1 MHESTKQGS
10 FIELVTL
17 QAATYGMMKM
27 FIRQEKIPLK
37 VEQLPVMMCIYDH
50 GILCQQEIADAVFRD
65 KSSVQRTVAKLEH
78 EGLVEIRRNRD
89 KRKKSLVLSDA
100 GKAIA
105 QKIAGFM
112 SSSNEEHP
120 NNGLNSKLEAKLRL
134 IFNNINV
141 LKDIFY

>member
-1 MHESTKQGS
+1 MDELPKSGP

-17 QAATYGMMKM
+17 QAATYKM
-27 FIRQEKIPLK
+27 LKIFIRQEKIPLK

-78 EGLVEIRRNRD
+78 YGFVEIRQNID
-89 KRKKSLVLSDA
+89 KRKKSLVLSET

-105 QKIAGFM
+105 QKIAGFIP
-112 SSSNEEHP
+112 SSP
-120 NNGLNSKLEAKLRL
+120 LQPGTLLWNG
-134 IFNNINV
+134 
-141 LKDIFY
+141 